1 MTDEN
6 WHSNTHLVHAGTA
19 RTSNNETSEALFMT
33 SGFVYENA
41 EQAAASFRN
50 ETDNFVYSRYGNPT
64 TLMLEKRLAK
74 LEGAEICRA
83 TGSGMAAVFS
93 ALACQLSAADR
104 IVASRALF
112 GACYAILNKI
122 LPKWGVEVVFVSGGD
137 ENEWEQ
143 ALSIPTKIVFLET
156 PSNPLLQIIDL
167 ECVCALA
174 KKAGACVIVDNVFA
188 TPLYQKPLE
197 LGADIVT
204 YSATKHIDGQGRL
217 LAGAVLGNAE
227 FMTEQFLPFYR
238 QTGPTISAFN
248 AWIMLK
254 SLETLSVRVERQTQN
269 AAAIASELEMHK
281 NVKSVFYPGLPSHP
295 NYEIAKRQMSGSGS
309 IVAFEI
315 NGGRE
320 NAFAFLNALRVH
332 LISNNLGDAKSLVT
346 HPASTTH
353 QNLSDHERA
362 LIGIKEGHL
371 RISSGLEHKD
381 DLIADI
387 LQALSHVS

>member
-1 MTDEN
+1 M
-6 WHSNTHLVHAGTA
+6 
-19 RTSNNETSEALFMT
+19 
-33 SGFVYENA
+33 
-41 EQAAASFRN
+41 
-50 ETDNFVYSRYGNPT
+50 
-64 TLMLEKRLAK
+64 
-74 LEGAEICRA
+74 I
-83 TGSGMAAVFS
+83 
-93 ALACQLSAADR
+93 
-104 IVASRALF
+104 
-112 GACYAILNKI
+112 
-122 LPKWGVEVVFVSGGD
+122 FVSGGD
-137 ENEWEQ
+137 EDEWEQ

-167 ECVCALA
+167 EFVCDLA
-174 KKAGACVIVDNVFA
+174 KKVGACVIVDNVFA
-188 TPLYQKPLE
+188 TPLYQRPIE

-217 LAGAVLGNAE
+217 LAGAVLANSE

-254 SLETLSVRVERQTQN
+254 SLETLAVRVERQAQN
-269 AAAIASELEMHK
+269 AVSIASELEMHK
-281 NVKSVFYPGLPSHP
+281 KVKRVFYPGLPSHP
-295 NYEIAKRQMSGSGS
+295 NYELAKRQMSGSGS

-315 NGGRE
+315 DGGQK
-320 NAFAFLNALRVH
+320 NAFTFLNALNLH
-332 LISNNLGDAKSLVT
+332 LISNNLGDSKSLVT

-353 QNLSDHERA
+353 QNLSERERTQ
-362 LIGIKEGHL
+362 IGIKEGHL

>member
-1 MTDEN
+1 
-6 WHSNTHLVHAGTA
+6 
-19 RTSNNETSEALFMT
+19 
-33 SGFVYENA
+33 
-41 EQAAASFRN
+41 
-50 ETDNFVYSRYGNPT
+50 
-64 TLMLEKRLAK
+64 
-74 LEGAEICRA
+74 
-83 TGSGMAAVFS
+83 
-93 ALACQLSAADR
+93 
-104 IVASRALF
+104 
-112 GACYAILNKI
+112 
-122 LPKWGVEVVFVSGGD
+122 
-137 ENEWEQ
+137 
-143 ALSIPTKIVFLET
+143 
-156 PSNPLLQIIDL
+156 
-167 ECVCALA
+167 
-174 KKAGACVIVDNVFA
+174 
-188 TPLYQKPLE
+188 
-197 LGADIVT
+197 
-204 YSATKHIDGQGRL
+204 L

-281 NVKSVFYPGLPSHP
+281 KVKSVFYPGLPSHP

-315 NGGRE
+315 NGGRK
-320 NAFAFLNALRVH
+320 NAFAFLDALSVH
-332 LISNNLGDAKSLVT
+332 LISNNLGDAKSLAT
-346 HPASTTH
+346 HPTSTTH